1 MFSNASN
8 FVEGVDLSF
17 AVILGI
23 SVFFLV
29 AITAVMIWFVI
40 RYNRKRN
47 PTPGQVKENYKLEV
61 VWTVIPTLLVLV
73 MFYYGWMGYQPMR
86 DFPED
91 SIEIN
96 AVAQMWSW
104 NFEYPNGKISDTLVV
119 PIDKAVTLHLISRDV
134 LHSLYIPAFR
144 IKEDVVPGGKN
155 KMWFIGQE
163 LGDYDIFCAEYC
175 GDRHSYMLSKV
186 YVLPE
191 QDYTT
196 WYNDRSASA
205 EHPGLQV
212 IKRNACMSCHSL
224 DGSKL
229 IGPSFKG
236 IWGKNEIV
244 VTGGEER
251 EITVNEDYIK
261 SSIYDPNADVVKGYN
276 QGLMISYKDLISEEE
291 MAAVIEYL
299 KTLK

>member
-8 FVEGVDLSF
+8 FVEGVDMSF
-17 AVILGI
+17 VVILGM

-29 AITAVMIWFVI
+29 SITAVMIWFVI

-47 PTPGQVKENYKLEV
+47 PKPVDVKENHKLEII
-61 VWTVIPTLLVLV
+61 WTVIPTLLVLV
-73 MFYYGWMGYQPMR
+73 MFYYGWVGYQPMR
-86 DFPED
+86 DFPDD
-91 SIEIN
+91 SIEIK

-104 NFEYPNGKISDTLVV
+104 NFEYPNGKVSDTLVV
-119 PIDKAVTLHLISRDV
+119 PIDQAVTLNLESRDV

-144 IKEDVVPGGKN
+144 IKEDVVPGIKN
-155 KMWFIGQE
+155 RMWFIGQE

-186 YVLPE
+186 HVLTE

-196 WYNDRSASA
+196 WYNLRPETT
-205 EHPGLQV
+205 EHPGLTV
-212 IKRNACMSCHSL
+212 IKRNACLSCHSL

-229 IGPSFKG
+229 IGPSFQG
-236 IWGKNEIV
+236 IWGRNEV
-244 VTGGEER
+244 VLTGGEER
-251 EITVNEDYIK
+251 EITVDEGYIK
-261 SSIYDPNADVVKGYN
+261 TSIYDPNADLVKGYN

-291 MAAVIEYL
+291 IGQIVEYL

>member
-8 FVEGVDLSF
+8 FVEGVDISF

-40 RYNRKRN
+40 RYNKKRN
-47 PTPGQVKENYKLEV
+47 PKPGNVRENHKLEII
-61 VWTVIPTLLVLV
+61 WTAVPTLLVLI
-73 MFYYGWMGYQPMR
+73 MFYYGWVGYQPMR

-96 AVAQMWSW
+96 AVAQMWMW
-104 NFEYPNGKISDTLVV
+104 NFEYPNGKTSDTLVI
-119 PIDKAVTLHLISRDV
+119 PKDKAVTLNLISRDV

-144 IKEDVVPGGKN
+144 VKEDVVPGGNN

-186 YVLPE
+186 YVVTE
-191 QDYTT
+191 AEYTT
-196 WYNDRSASA
+196 WYNDKSSEA

-212 IKRNACMSCHSL
+212 IKKNACLSCHSL
-224 DGSKL
+224 DGTRL

-236 IWGKNEIV
+236 VWGITETV
-244 VTGGEER
+244 VTNEQER
-251 EITVNEDYIK
+251 NITVDEAYIK
-261 SSIYDPNADVVKGYN
+261 TSIYDPNADVVKGFN
-276 QGLMISYKDLISEEE
+276 QGLMISYKDLITEEE
-291 MAAVIEYL
+291 IEHVIDYL
-299 KTLK
+299 KTIK

>member
-47 PTPGQVKENYKLEV
+47 PKPGQVKENYKLEV
-61 VWTVIPTLLVLV
+61 IWTVIPTLLVLV

-119 PIDKAVTLHLISRDV
+119 PIDKAVTLNLISRDV

-212 IKRNACMSCHSL
+212 IKRVQQPLFIHTHQLAVCL
-224 DGSKL
+224 DITPRKSRVAQRVKFVPL
-229 IGPSFKG
+229 NDRRVARHQVQPIGHLPLG
-236 IWGKNEIV
+236 
-244 VTGGEER
+244 
-251 EITVNEDYIK
+251 
-261 SSIYDPNADVVKGYN
+261 
-276 QGLMISYKDLISEEE
+276 
-291 MAAVIEYL
+291 
-299 KTLK
+299 

>member
-29 AITAVMIWFVI
+29 AVTAVMIWFVI
-40 RYNRKRN
+40 RYNKKRN
-47 PTPGQVKENYKLEV
+47 PTPGHVRENFKLEI
-61 VWTVIPTLLVLV
+61 VWTAIPTLLVLV

-96 AVAQMWSW
+96 AVAQMWQW
-104 NFEYPNGKISDTLVV
+104 NFEYPNGKTSDTLVI
-119 PIDKAVTLHLISRDV
+119 PKDKAVTLNLVSRDV

-144 IKEDVVPGGKN
+144 VKEDVVPGIDN

-163 LGDYDIFCAEYC
+163 LGSYNILCAEYC
-175 GDRHSYMLSKV
+175 GDRHSYMMSKV

-191 QDYTT
+191 SEYTT
-196 WYNDRSASA
+196 WFNDRSAEA

-212 IKRNACMSCHSL
+212 IKKNACLSCHSL

-236 IWGKNEIV
+236 VWGITETV
-244 VTGGEER
+244 VTNGSER
-251 EITVNEDYIK
+251 TITVNEEYIRN
-261 SSIYDPNADVVKGYN
+261 SITDPNADVVKGYN
-276 QGLMISYKDLISEEE
+276 PGLMISYKELISEEE
-291 MAAVIEYL
+291 IGHIIEFM